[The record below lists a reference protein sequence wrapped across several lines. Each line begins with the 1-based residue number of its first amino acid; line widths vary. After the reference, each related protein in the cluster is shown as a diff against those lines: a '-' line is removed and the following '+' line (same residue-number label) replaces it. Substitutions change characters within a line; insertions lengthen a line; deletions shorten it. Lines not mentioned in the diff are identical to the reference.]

1 LRHRYGTIDDGAVE
15 EPLLTHRDV
24 TTIMELLVDI
34 RDDVRALR
42 RGFEEDNG
50 EEEEDPEADS

>member
-1 LRHRYGTIDDGAVE
+1 
-15 EPLLTHRDV
+15 
-24 TTIMELLVDI
+24 MELLVDI